1 MMQELIKN
9 LPLQVKESI
18 QIFQETGIP
27 SLKREINQV
36 VIAGLGGSGIGGT
49 IMADLARPYARIP
62 VVVTKD
68 YSIPAFVDEYTLFI
82 ASSYSGNTEETLM
95 ALEQAL
101 ERKAHVICITSGGR
115 LAEIAK
121 KYGLGLLQIPG
132 GNPPRACLGYSLTQ
146 LICIF
151 QHYGIVPDLYI
162 NQLETAVGFLDN
174 QSVNI
179 QQEAMK
185 LSQALHQKIPVIY
198 ADASMEGVAVRF
210 RQQLNENSKM
220 LAWHHVVPEM
230 NHNELVGWAQKNE
243 NLAVVFLRNKDDY
256 FRNQA
261 RIDINREVISRY
273 AGSVH
278 DIWSEGNN
286 RIEQTM
292 YHIHFCDWVSYYLSE
307 LRGVDIM
314 DIQVI
319 NHLKSE
325 LSKISEK

>member
-9 LPLQVKESI
+9 LPLQIKESL
-18 QIFQETGIP
+18 QIFEETGIP
-27 SLKREINQV
+27 TLTKEIHQV

-49 IMADLARPYARIP
+49 IITDLARPHAPIP

-101 ERKAHVICITSGGR
+101 ERKAQIICITSGGK

-121 KYGLGLLQIPG
+121 KHHLGLLLIPG
-132 GNPPRACLGYSLTQ
+132 GHPPRACLGYSLTQ

-151 QHYGIVPDLYI
+151 HHYELLPESSLNELQAAI
-162 NQLETAVGFLDN
+162 NLLVHHSA
-174 QSVNI
+174 NI
-179 QQEAMK
+179 QKEAQQ
-185 LSQALHQKIPVIY
+185 LSHSLHQKIPVIY

-243 NLAVVFLRNKDDY
+243 NLAVVYLRNKDDY
-256 FRNQA
+256 ARNQA
-261 RIDINREVISRY
+261 RIAINREVIAKY
-273 AGSVH
+273 AASVH
-278 DIWSEGNN
+278 DVWSEGNC
-286 RIEQTM
+286 RVEQTF

-314 DIQVI
+314 DIRVI
-319 NHLKSE
+319 DHLKNE
-325 LSKISEK
+325 LAKL

>member
-9 LPLQVKESI
+9 LPLQIKESL
-18 QIFQETGIP
+18 QIFRETGI
-27 SLKREINQV
+27 SALNREIHQV

-49 IMADLARPYARIP
+49 IMADLARPHAHIP

-68 YSIPAFVDEYTLFI
+68 YSIPAFVDEFTLFI

-101 ERKAHVICITSGGR
+101 ERKAHVICITSGGKM
-115 LAEIAK
+115 AEMAQK
-121 KYGLGLLQIPG
+121 NGLGLLQIPG
-132 GNPPRACLGYSLTQ
+132 GNPPRGCLGYSLTQ

-151 QHYGIVPDLYI
+151 HHYGIVPDLWM
-162 NQLETAVGFLDN
+162 NQLESAIGFLDTH
-174 QSVNI
+174 SANI
-179 QQEAMK
+179 QQEALK
-185 LSQALHQKIPVIY
+185 LSQALLQKIPVIY

-210 RQQLNENSKM
+210 RQQLNENAKM

-230 NHNELVGWAQKNE
+230 NHNELVGWTQKNE
-243 NLAVVFLRNKDDY
+243 NLAVVYLRNKDDY

-261 RIDINREVISRY
+261 RIAINREVISTY

-292 YHIHFCDWVSYYLSE
+292 YHIHFCDWVSYHLSE

-319 NHLKSE
+319 DHLKNE
-325 LSKISEK
+325 LAKISQR